1 MAELM
6 VWMVALGNV
15 EGFSMEV
22 RWNEISVKAGL
33 EQAVSSMVLA
43 TKVWGWCKVNAM
55 VWLVVAEGSL
65 SWGSVK
71 GLLEASRFWLGNSG
85 FEAMMKM
92 GLKK

>member
-6 VWMVALGNV
+6 VWMVALGNA

-22 RWNEISVKAGL
+22 RWNESSVKAGL
-33 EQAVSSMVLA
+33 EQAVSSMVLVGA
-43 TKVWGWCKVNAM
+43 VG
-55 VWLVVAEGSL
+55 VVMEAEGREFE
-65 SWGSVK
+65 WGSVK